1 MSRLAT
7 RGEKAPPP
15 APANS
20 RQRTVLI
27 AVLVLIVLV
36 SAGASYAWS
45 RTISSAAGPTTGPNS
60 HVHTLIVQRNGT
72 LLLGDQQGLWRSR
85 TGKTWRGYGPPL
97 SHLMPLCVVRLGRT
111 ILSCSTGLVTGH
123 AFAGTPKGLWR
134 SANAGRTWRRTSL
147 PDLDVIALASNPGLA
162 KTVVAFARPDSP
174 TGTGHGGV
182 WASTNAGLTWR
193 RINRH
198 LAQQAPNGLALLP
211 GRPFTVLF
219 ASATTLSIW
228 RSADGGAHWA
238 NVRLGASQPL
248 SLAISP
254 IDDRLAYAGGTNG
267 IWRSADAG
275 LHWRLRWPG
284 PPTPLLAP
292 AYDHLDHLY
301 AYGSSA
307 APSVYSVS
315 QSRGMVKGSMPN
327 QSGQPYLI
335 VSDPTSGSRLYAAY
349 SFPLRIYGSNDGGK
363 TWTKIL

>member
-123 AFAGTPKGLWR
+123 AFAGTPR
-134 SANAGRTWRRTSL
+134 
-147 PDLDVIALASNPGLA
+147 ALAERQCRPHLATHVASRPGRHCPRFQSGPGKDGRCLRSTGQPDGNRPRRRVGVYQGRAHLA
-162 KTVVAFARPDSP
+162 ANQP
-174 TGTGHGGV
+174 TPRTAGSQWSGAPAWQAIHGPVCERHHTEHLEIRGRWSALGQCSVGCLPAALTGHQ
-182 WASTNAGLTWR
+182 S
-193 RINRH
+193 
-198 LAQQAPNGLALLP
+198 
-211 GRPFTVLF
+211 
-219 ASATTLSIW
+219 
-228 RSADGGAHWA
+228 
-238 NVRLGASQPL
+238 
-248 SLAISP
+248 
-254 IDDRLAYAGGTNG
+254 DR
-267 IWRSADAG
+267 
-275 LHWRLRWPG
+275 
-284 PPTPLLAP
+284 
-292 AYDHLDHLY
+292 
-301 AYGSSA
+301 
-307 APSVYSVS
+307 
-315 QSRGMVKGSMPN
+315 
-327 QSGQPYLI
+327 
-335 VSDPTSGSRLYAAY
+335 
-349 SFPLRIYGSNDGGK
+349 
-363 TWTKIL
+363 